1 MGGGAVSPDVVQGVL
16 ERLLAP
22 PSISCR
28 DRGRLAWGED
38 LATGRRLDLETLY
51 PAFAAKMAYQRRVRL
66 ALAVAILC
74 DGVEGPGAARLAR
87 WRDIDLASRRWT
99 VYLAHGT
106 PGRKSR
112 RGRMASVAVELPARA
127 VEVFE
132 EARALRDGLRLLLD
146 LVHPEHYSPAEARR
160 TFQYPRRPP
169 PPGPRALVFPGRT
182 PHEPIPEHAF
192 RYLLRTMGVAAR
204 PGALCEVGALLAVP

>member
-1 MGGGAVSPDVVQGVL
+1 MGAVSPDVVQGVL

-22 PSISCR
+22 PSISYR
-28 DRGRLAWGED
+28 DRDRLAWGRD
-38 LATGRRLDLETLY
+38 LKAGRRLKLETLY
-51 PAFAAKMAYQRRVRL
+51 PDFAAELACQRRIQL

-87 WRDIDLASRRWT
+87 WRDIDLARRRWT
-99 VYLAHGT
+99 VYPAHGA

-112 RGRMASVAVELPARA
+112 RGRMASVAVELPPRA

-146 LVHPEHYSPAEARR
+146 LVRPVHCSPAEARR
-160 TFQYPRRPP
+160 TFRWPRRPP

-182 PHEPIPEHAF
+182 PCKPIPEHAF
-192 RYLLRTMGVAAR
+192 RYLLQTMGVAER
-204 PGALCEVGALLAVP
+204 PGALCEAGALLSAP